1 MAYLRTIVGGALIAL
16 AIAAC
21 SSAPET
27 IDQDLPPQEY
37 FQQAQEA
44 VERSDYPTALRY
56 YRTFLERYPEDY
68 QNVPAAEYE
77 IAFIYYKQGNYDAA
91 ERRFRELLER
101 YQGDQAQLYPEWPR
115 VLSEKILGKI
125 EEKRSE

>member
-1 MAYLRTIVGGALIAL
+1 M
-16 AIAAC
+16 
-21 SSAPET
+21 
-27 IDQDLPPQEY
+27 
-37 FQQAQEA
+37 
-44 VERSDYPTALRY
+44 ERSDYPTALRY
-56 YRTFLERYPEDY
+56 YRTLLERYPEDY